1 MAPSEGGGPVTS
13 LKRNL
18 EWLFLVIF
26 IIGTVWLAWGLY
38 SQWRGIVE
46 AHQIRQ
52 KSQITTIGS
61 ATRAVFNSQETLLTL
76 VGGQLMVHWR
86 MGQVDAVATVFE
98 NMLDTN
104 STTVG
109 YALLD
114 EALEPVVVRWRGDDG
129 PSAADRA
136 RPAQRRVCETAGASE
151 SMIVGGAFRAG
162 PVGRWLIPA
171 CKAMRDAAGEVRGF
185 VSAALALDGPDSFF
199 AEQAALGQ
207 SNVVQVIRGGDLS
220 SMLWATALDLPEGY
234 LAQPISRRI
243 YEQAIASAERLSA
256 ASFETIRAT
265 GRPYPYRLDTA
276 LGPQVGM
283 AMYEAR
289 YDLWVLTQTNRREL
303 VADFFRGAWIY
314 VAIYL
319 VVLASVLALLFA
331 IDRAERRRRADLV
344 YQAHHDMLTG
354 LPNRQSA
361 IADFERMRQ
370 RFGEEFA
377 LMFIDMDNFKA
388 VNDGFG
394 HMQGDAVLRL
404 LGGRLNEFA
413 GDHERVARV
422 GGDEFVLLTPETD
435 PESLL
440 ARGCELAERL
450 AARYVV
456 DGVGFELGCSI
467 GIARRSDAGASLN
480 DLLRAADVAMYSAKR
495 EQVSARLY
503 EPTMGRVY
511 LENIQIEQRLRTAL
525 EDGSI
530 RMVYQPQVDSEG
542 RILGVEAL
550 ARWDDP
556 ELGEVC
562 PSRFVAV
569 AETSGLI
576 GRLGDHILECCLED
590 ARRIARRRTEAFR
603 FSINISVR
611 QFLQP
616 DFAGRVIDRMSDIDP
631 SIIVPVL
638 EITENLFAED
648 YALLAS
654 GVGKLHR
661 AGVRIALDDFGTGFS
676 SLAMLREL
684 TIDELKI
691 DKTFIEDLEAHDSAR
706 KLVQSIVAIGRNHD
720 MRVVAEGVE
729 TRRQFEILR
738 DDGCEVF
745 QGFLFWK
752 PMAVERLIEA
762 LSREASGNG

>member
-1 MAPSEGGGPVTS
+1 
-13 LKRNL
+13 
-18 EWLFLVIF
+18 
-26 IIGTVWLAWGLY
+26 
-38 SQWRGIVE
+38 
-46 AHQIRQ
+46 
-52 KSQITTIGS
+52 
-61 ATRAVFNSQETLLTL
+61 
-76 VGGQLMVHWR
+76 
-86 MGQVDAVATVFE
+86 
-98 NMLDTN
+98 
-104 STTVG
+104 
-109 YALLD
+109 
-114 EALEPVVVRWRGDDG
+114 
-129 PSAADRA
+129 
-136 RPAQRRVCETAGASE
+136 
-151 SMIVGGAFRAG
+151 
-162 PVGRWLIPA
+162 
-171 CKAMRDAAGEVRGF
+171 
-185 VSAALALDGPDSFF
+185 
-199 AEQAALGQ
+199 
-207 SNVVQVIRGGDLS
+207 VIRGADLS
-220 SMLWATALDLPEGY
+220 SMLWATALELPEGY

-243 YEQAIASAERLSA
+243 YEHAIASAERLSG

-265 GRPYPYRLDTA
+265 GRPYPYRLETA

-283 AMYEAR
+283 AMYDDR

-303 VADFFRGAWIY
+303 LAEFFRSAWIY

-319 VVLASVLALLFA
+319 VVLTSILALLFA
-331 IDRAERRRRADLV
+331 IGRAERRRRADLV

-370 RFGEEFA
+370 RYGDEFA

-404 LGGRLNEFA
+404 LGARLNEFA
-413 GDHERVARV
+413 REEERVARV

-435 PESLL
+435 PERLV
-440 ARGCELAERL
+440 ARGCKLADRL

-456 DGVGFELGCSI
+456 DEVGFELGCSI
-467 GIARRSDAGASLN
+467 GIARPGDAGPSLN

-495 EQVSARLY
+495 DHHSARLY

-511 LENIQIEQRLRTAL
+511 LENIQIEQRLRKAVD
-525 EDGSI
+525 DGAI
-530 RMVYQPQVDSEG
+530 HMVYQPQVDSEG

-556 ELGEVC
+556 ELGEVG
-562 PSRFVAV
+562 PSRFIAI

-576 GRLGDHILECCLED
+576 GRLGDHILECCLGD
-590 ARRIARRRTEAFR
+590 ASRIASQRTTPLR
-603 FSINISVR
+603 LSLNISVR

-616 DFAGRVIDRMSDIDP
+616 DFAERVIERMSEIDR
-631 SIIVPVL
+631 STIEPVL

-648 YALLAS
+648 YGSLAS

-661 AGVRIALDDFGTGFS
+661 AGIRFALDDFGTGFS
-676 SLAMLREL
+676 SLAMLRDL

-691 DKTFIEDLEAHDSAR
+691 DKSFIDDLEAHASAR
-706 KLVQSIVAIGRNHD
+706 KLVQSILAIGRNQG

-738 DDGCEVF
+738 EDGCEVF
-745 QGFLFWK
+745 QGFLFSST
-752 PMAVERLIEA
+752 MTMECLIEA
-762 LSREASGNG
+762 LTRGLPGRD

>member
-1 MAPSEGGGPVTS
+1 MAVTS

-26 IIGTVWLAWGLY
+26 VIGSAWLAWGLY
-38 SQWRGIVE
+38 SQWRGIIE
-46 AHQIRQ
+46 GHQLRQ
-52 KSQITTIGS
+52 NSQITTIGN

-76 VGGQLMVHWR
+76 LGGQLMVHWR
-86 MGQVDAVATVFE
+86 MGQVDAVQTVFE
-98 NMLDTN
+98 NMLEHN
-104 STTVG
+104 RTTVG

-114 EALEPVVVRWRGDDG
+114 EDLDPVVVRWRDDRVQ
-129 PSAADRA
+129 PVTPRDRA
-136 RPAQRRVCETAGASE
+136 AERSVCETARDSGI
-151 SMIVGGAFRAG
+151 MVVGGAFRLESMD
-162 PVGRWLIPA
+162 RWLIPA
-171 CKAMRDAAGEVRGF
+171 CKAMRDTGGEVTGF
-185 VSAALALDGPDSFF
+185 VSAALAIDGPDSFF

-207 SNVVQVIRGGDLS
+207 SNVVQVIRGADLS
-220 SMLWATALDLPEGY
+220 SMLWATALELPEGY

-243 YEQAIASAERLSA
+243 YEQAIASAERLSGA
-256 ASFETIRAT
+256 PIDTIRAT
-265 GRPYPYRLDTA
+265 GRPYPYRLETA

-283 AMYEAR
+283 AMYDDR

-303 VADFFRGAWIY
+303 LADFFLSAWIY

-319 VVLASVLALLFA
+319 VVLTSVLALLFA
-331 IDRAERRRRADLV
+331 IGRAERRRRADLV

-361 IADFERMRQ
+361 IADFERMRH
-370 RFGEEFA
+370 RYGDEFA

-404 LGGRLNEFA
+404 LGARLNEFA
-413 GDHERVARV
+413 REEERVARV

-435 PESLL
+435 PERLV
-440 ARGCELAERL
+440 ARGCKLADRL

-456 DGVGFELGCSI
+456 DDVGFELGCSI
-467 GIARRSDAGASLN
+467 GIARPGDAGPSLN

-495 EQVSARLY
+495 DQHSARLY

-511 LENIQIEQRLRTAL
+511 LENIQIEQRLRKAVD
-525 EDGSI
+525 DGAI
-530 RMVYQPQVDSEG
+530 HMVYQPQVDPEG

-556 ELGEVC
+556 ELGEVG
-562 PSRFVAV
+562 PSRFIAI

-576 GRLGDHILECCLED
+576 GRLGDHILECCLAD
-590 ARRIARRRTEAFR
+590 ARRIANQRTTPLR
-603 FSINISVR
+603 WSLNISVR

-616 DFAGRVIDRMSDIDP
+616 DFAERVIERMSEIDR
-631 SIIVPVL
+631 STIEPVL

-648 YALLAS
+648 YGSLAS

-661 AGVRIALDDFGTGFS
+661 AGIRIALDDFGTGFS
-676 SLAMLREL
+676 SLAMLRDL

-691 DKTFIEDLEAHDSAR
+691 DKSFIDDLEAHESAR
-706 KLVQSIVAIGRNHD
+706 KLVQSILAIGRNQG

-738 DDGCEVF
+738 EDGCEVF
-745 QGFLFWK
+745 QGFLFSSA
-752 PMAVERLIEA
+752 MTMESLIDA
-762 LSREASGNG
+762 LTRGLPGRD